1 MNTSSHALKAAT
13 NRTYAEKLPVRS
25 KSCRE
30 GEKEK
35 ERQLQNVKRS
45 NVNAKTRKAIAKLF
59 ALNANAKNSYY
70 SIITKRTY
78 K

>member
-30 GEKEK
+30 GEKE
-35 ERQLQNVKRS
+35 RQLQNVKRS
-45 NVNAKTRKAIAKLF
+45 NANTKTRKAIAKLF
-59 ALNANAKNSYY
+59 AINANAKNSYY

>member
-45 NVNAKTRKAIAKLF
+45 NANAKTRKAIAKLF
-59 ALNANAKNSYY
+59 VLNANAKNSYY